1 MIIDAHSVVLRAI
14 EEKDLPF
21 LQDMINDPDIEHMT
35 LGGCFPVSRDRQRR
49 WFESYDQQKE
59 FRCMIDVKN
68 GATIGMVI
76 VNEIDWKNRTAALGY
91 KTKAAP
97 GARKHGNVDDA
108 IMGALNFAFNEM
120 DMACIYEIVL
130 VYNLPS
136 QRLAER
142 CGFHKEGVLRSRI
155 FKNGKRHDL
164 FSYSLLKEEF
174 NEVYCRYQSQFE

>member
-1 MIIDAHSVVLRAI
+1 MIIDANSVILRAI

-21 LQDMINDPDIEHMT
+21 LQEMINDPNIEHMT
-35 LGGCFPVSRDRQRR
+35 GGSSFPVSMDRQKR

-59 FRCMIDVKN
+59 LRCMIEVKN
-68 GATIGMVI
+68 EATIGMVI
-76 VNEIDWKNRTAALGY
+76 VNNIDWKNRTAELGY

-108 IMGALNFAFNEM
+108 IMGVLNFAFNEM
-120 DMACIYEIVL
+120 NMVCIYETVL

-142 CGFHKEGVLRSRI
+142 CGFRKEGILRSRI
-155 FKNGKRHDL
+155 FKNGERHDL
-164 FSYSLLKEEF
+164 FSYSMLKEEF
-174 NEVYCRYQSQFE
+174 NEVYCKYQLQFK

>member
-1 MIIDAHSVVLRAI
+1 MILRAI
-14 EEKDLPF
+14 EESDLPF
-21 LQDMINDPDIEHMT
+21 LQRMINDPDIEHMT
-35 LGGCFPVSRDRQRR
+35 VGGCFPVSSDRQKR

-76 VNEIDWKNRTAALGY
+76 VNKIDWKNRTAELGY

-97 GARKHGNVDDA
+97 GTRKHGNVDAA

-120 DMACIYEIVL
+120 DMECMYETVL

-136 QRLAER
+136 QHLAER

-174 NEVYCRYQSQFE
+174 NEVHRRYQSQFE

>member
-1 MIIDAHSVVLRAI
+1 
-14 EEKDLPF
+14 
-21 LQDMINDPDIEHMT
+21 
-35 LGGCFPVSRDRQRR
+35 
-49 WFESYDQQKE
+49 
-59 FRCMIDVKN
+59 MIDVKN

-76 VNEIDWKNRTAALGY
+76 VNAIDWKNRTAELGY

-120 DMACIYEIVL
+120 DMACIYETVL

-142 CGFHKEGVLRSRI
+142 CGFQKEGILRSRI
-155 FKNGKRHDL
+155 
-164 FSYSLLKEEF
+164 LKKWEKT
-174 NEVYCRYQSQFE
+174 